1 MAGLIQP
8 RTDWKYRLSS
18 LFRSQDVP
26 LFPPPEIPT
35 HKTKL
40 RVLSLFDGI
49 GTGLLALDRLNL
61 CVEEYYS
68 CEIDSDAISV
78 TQQHFGDRITNLGDI
93 RELTKEK
100 LISLLPIDLL
110 VGGSP
115 CNDLSLANPKRK
127 GIGGKLK
134 TCNMSFFVLMCII
147 LKICRGLVFYFLIFT
162 AY

>member
-1 MAGLIQP
+1 MTGLIQP
-8 RTDWKYRLSS
+8 RNDWKYRLSS

-26 LFPPPEIPT
+26 LFPPPEIPIQ
-35 HKTKL
+35 KTKL

-93 RELTKEK
+93 RELTKDK
-100 LISLLPIDLL
+100 LISILPIDLL
-110 VGGSP
+110 IAGSP

-127 GIGGKLK
+127 GIGGKLQLVI
-134 TCNMSFFVLMCII
+134 SVYVLMCVI
-147 LKICRGLVFYFLIFT
+147 LKICLDLVFCFSTFSVY
-162 AY
+162 